1 MVKERSFNYVWILL
15 DTSYDLMHI
24 PHSILRRCW
33 NHRVV
38 VVVLVAVAI
47 LGRQTDGDIIC
58 LSLSAAL
65 SPKFEGT
72 LARKNELG
80 KLKGFTP

>member
-1 MVKERSFNYVWILL
+1 M
-15 DTSYDLMHI
+15 
-24 PHSILRRCW
+24 
-33 NHRVV
+33 V
-38 VVVLVAVAI
+38 VVVLVADAI
-47 LGRQTDGDIIC
+47 LVAVAKLMAILYVS

-80 KLKGFTP
+80 RLKGFTS

>member
-1 MVKERSFNYVWILL
+1 MSWLL
-15 DTSYDLMHI
+15 LPS
-24 PHSILRRCW
+24 
-33 NHRVV
+33 
-38 VVVLVAVAI
+38 LVAKLMAI
-47 LGRQTDGDIIC
+47 LYV
-58 LSLSAAL
+58 SLSAAL